1 MQTLVIAKVKGLISS
16 EDKIKLR
23 KKLIKE
29 MNEGL
34 IVSDDNVEI
43 TKISVSDHV
52 GIVFDLYEE
61 EENEKS
67 NVA

>member
-1 MQTLVIAKVKGLISS
+1 MQTLVIAKVKGMVSS

-34 IVSDDNVEI
+34 IVSDDCVEI
-43 TKISVSDHV
+43 TTISVSDHV

>member
-1 MQTLVIAKVKGLISS
+1 
-16 EDKIKLR
+16 
-23 KKLIKE
+23 

-34 IVSDDNVEI
+34 IVSDDCVEI
-43 TKISVSDHV
+43 TTISVSDHV